1 MAGERRRV
9 VVTGLGATTPLGVGV
24 DALWSRCIQG
34 ESGIESIESFDASEF
49 RCTVGGEVRDFE
61 PTDFIDRKAARRMA
75 RFSQLALAST
85 NEAFEDSG
93 LDLDS
98 ADRERMGVILGNG
111 NGGFPNLEKM
121 AGVLFERGGMR
132 IEPFFLPRILP
143 NMAAANVAMR
153 YGLLGYNTTVVT
165 ACAAGNHAIGEATEV
180 IRRGAAD
187 VMVAGGT
194 EAGFSRLGLA
204 GFSVM
209 RALTSQSDD
218 PQRAS
223 RPFDAG
229 RDGFVP
235 AEGAAS
241 LILESEEHA
250 LKRGATIHAEIA
262 GFGCSGD
269 AYHLV
274 MPDESGAGPVRA
286 MRWAMEDAGVQ
297 PSEIDW
303 VSAHGTSTPLND
315 AGETRALKLA
325 LGDAATTVA
334 VSSLKSMIGHSFGA
348 AGAIETVVAVRSI
361 ENSVVHPTINQ
372 ETPDPECDLD
382 YVPNKA
388 REMNV
393 DVVLNNAFGFGGQN
407 ACLIVRTY
415 EENA

>member
-1 MAGERRRV
+1 MAAERRRV
-9 VVTGLGATTPLGVGV
+9 VVTGMGAATPLGVGV
-24 DALWSRCIQG
+24 EALWTRCIQG
-34 ESGIESIESFDASEF
+34 ESGIAPIESFDASEF
-49 RCTVGGEVRDFE
+49 RCTVGGEVRDFV

-85 NEAFEDSG
+85 SEAFEDAG
-93 LDLDS
+93 LDLEGS
-98 ADRERMGVILGNG
+98 DRERVGVILGNG
-111 NGGFPNLEKM
+111 NGGFPNLEEM

-218 PQRAS
+218 PERAS
-223 RPFDAG
+223 RPFDAA

-235 AEGAAS
+235 AEGAAA

-250 LKRGATIHAEIA
+250 LQRGATIRAEIA

-297 PSEIDW
+297 PAEIDW

-325 LGDAATTVA
+325 LGDAAATVA

-348 AGAIETVVAVRSI
+348 AGAIETVVAVRTI
-361 ENSVVHPTINQ
+361 ESGVVHPTINQ

-382 YVPNKA
+382 YVPNEA

-407 ACLIVRTY
+407 ACLIVRKY
-415 EENA
+415 ESGS

>member
-1 MAGERRRV
+1 M
-9 VVTGLGATTPLGVGV
+9 
-24 DALWSRCIQG
+24 
-34 ESGIESIESFDASEF
+34 
-49 RCTVGGEVRDFE
+49 
-61 PTDFIDRKAARRMA
+61 
-75 RFSQLALAST
+75 
-85 NEAFEDSG
+85 
-93 LDLDS
+93 
-98 ADRERMGVILGNG
+98 
-111 NGGFPNLEKM
+111 
-121 AGVLFERGGMR
+121 
-132 IEPFFLPRILP
+132 
-143 NMAAANVAMR
+143 
-153 YGLLGYNTTVVT
+153 
-165 ACAAGNHAIGEATEV
+165 
-180 IRRGAAD
+180 
-187 VMVAGGT
+187 
-194 EAGFSRLGLA
+194 
-204 GFSVM
+204 
-209 RALTSQSDD
+209 
-218 PQRAS
+218 
-223 RPFDAG
+223 
-229 RDGFVP
+229 P
-235 AEGAAS
+235 AEGAAA

-325 LGDAATTVA
+325 LGDAAATVA

-361 ENSVVHPTINQ
+361 ETGVVHPTINQ

-382 YVPNKA
+382 YVPNEA

-407 ACLIVRTY
+407 ACLIVRKYT
-415 EENA
+415 ADA